1 MYLLKGE
8 TGVSEFGFFPQT
20 SKSTHLIL
28 KKIYFLHKT
37 IQTDAKYLFQ
47 VSYFMQ

>member
-1 MYLLKGE
+1 MCLNSD
-8 TGVSEFGFFPQT
+8 VPQT
-20 SKSTHLIL
+20 VRSIFPKKEITHLIL

>member
-1 MYLLKGE
+1 MNSDVTQSARCISPKKRE
-8 TGVSEFGFFPQT
+8 T
-20 SKSTHLIL
+20 THLIL
-28 KKIYFLHKT
+28 KKIDFLHKT

>member
-1 MYLLKGE
+1 M
-8 TGVSEFGFFPQT
+8 SEFGFFPQT